1 MDEKDTANE
10 LTDIDE
16 SEFNIFLDTLKEVF
30 EEDIEK
36 GIDSYE
42 R

>member
-1 MDEKDTANE
+1 MDEKDTTNE

>member
-1 MDEKDTANE
+1 MDEKVISEE
-10 LTDIDE
+10 LIDV
-16 SEFNIFLDTLKEVF
+16 SKDEFNIFLDTLKEVF

-36 GIDSYE
+36 GIEPYE

>member
-1 MDEKDTANE
+1 MSIDDVFNELIEKDFDE
-10 LTDIDE
+10 LD
-16 SEFNIFLDTLKEVF
+16 IFLDTLKEVF

-36 GIDSYE
+36 GIKPYE